1 MAGCG
6 ARNPH
11 AGHVNESNKVFDIES
26 FMVSTEEFDLYAHDT
41 NIEYMQHL
49 VLKPKAV
56 TADTSC

>member
-26 FMVSTEEFDLYAHDT
+26 FMVSIEEFDYMLMLQISNT
-41 NIEYMQHL
+41 CNI
-49 VLKPKAV
+49 
-56 TADTSC
+56 